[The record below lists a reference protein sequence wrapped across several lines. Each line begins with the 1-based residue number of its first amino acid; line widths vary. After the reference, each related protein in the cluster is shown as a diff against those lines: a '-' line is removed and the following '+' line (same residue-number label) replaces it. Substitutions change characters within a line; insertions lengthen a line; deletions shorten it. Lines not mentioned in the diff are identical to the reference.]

1 MNEENFKNCEKN
13 CLPMKI
19 FRDMFLQGGV
29 SFDVQSLFQGE
40 GELQHAWFA
49 SLLLNINNMSSLN
62 NLPDLKRQLALFLE
76 TEIIPAILISV
87 KQGNKSLIIRLIEFF
102 KEKITDVNDSC
113 LSTLEDLI
121 QKLVDPGEDFGFD
134 EPLLKVDDFKQ
145 IFTILSKEKA
155 NEFLKKNYAAV
166 SNADIKLMSSLFKY
180 TAYYILDEPEVSGLM
195 KLAKRNLHIDILT
208 KSTDML
214 EVT

>member
-87 KQGNKSLIIRLIEFF
+87 KQGNKNLIIRLIEFF

-155 NEFLKKNYAAV
+155 NEFLKKNYA
-166 SNADIKLMSSLFKY
+166 STKY
-180 TAYYILDEPEVSGLM
+180 KNYLLCLSIL
-195 KLAKRNLHIDILT
+195 LT
-208 KSTDML
+208 IS
-214 EVT
+214 